1 MNRFSLLLNLAF
13 LLATSGVFLL
23 TFSILSGSIEVIVRL
38 WQRIFRSW
46 TMSKLQVLG
55 MVRKEE
61 KEFHFQID
69 WRRGMILLAIPVLA
83 VAVHDFLLSPLVV
96 LFGGLLFFWIR
107 YQAGQADCNRINEDA
122 EIASLQLRSLM
133 EVDHSLLN
141 AIKGIDLPQG
151 AMKKAFSELADRLQ
165 MRQPPEQ
172 AVQSLVSLPGK
183 VTARLAALIASSAHI
198 TEDIQ
203 ASLLIGL
210 EQEAHRQKLLRSK
223 MRQTLALVRGTIR
236 LLQGVTAAAMG
247 FVLLSPTWRTFFL
260 QDVAHRTLLTS
271 LLVCAMLASLYFE
284 YEVYQL
290 DSGEAF

>member
-13 LLATSGVFLL
+13 LLATSGTFLL
-23 TFSILSGSIEVIVRL
+23 SFNILSGSIEVIVRL
-38 WQRIFRSW
+38 WQRVFRSW
-46 TMSKLQVLG
+46 TMSKLQALG

-61 KEFHFQID
+61 KTVHFQID
-69 WRRGMILLAIPVLA
+69 WRRMMIVLAIPMLA
-83 VAVHDFLLSPLVV
+83 AAVQDFLLSPLVV
-96 LFGGLLFFWIR
+96 LFGGLLFFWLR
-107 YQAGQADCNRINEDA
+107 YQAGQVDRNRINEDA

-141 AIKGIDLPQG
+141 AVKGIDLPQG

-172 AVQSLVSLPGK
+172 AVQSLRSLPGK

-198 TEDIQ
+198 TENIQ

-236 LLQGVTAAAMG
+236 LLQGVTAAAVG

-260 QDVAHRTLLTS
+260 QDVVHRTLLTS

>member
-1 MNRFSLLLNLAF
+1 MNRFSLFLNFAF

-23 TFSILSGSIEVIVRL
+23 SFTILSGSIDVIVRL
-38 WQRIFRSW
+38 WKRVFNSW

-61 KEFHFQID
+61 KVIHLQVD
-69 WRRGMILLAIPVLA
+69 WRRVIIILAIPVLA
-83 VAVHDFLLSPLVV
+83 VAVHDYLLSPLVF
-96 LFGGLLFFWIR
+96 LFGGLIFFWLR
-107 YQAGQADCNRINEDA
+107 YEASQADRSRINEDA
-122 EIASLQLRSLM
+122 ELASLQLRSLM

-141 AIKGIDLPQG
+141 AIKGIDLSQG

-172 AVQSLVSLPGK
+172 AVQSLRSLPGK

-203 ASLLIGL
+203 TSLLIGL

-236 LLQGVTAAAMG
+236 LLQSVVAAAMG

>member
-1 MNRFSLLLNLAF
+1 MNRFSLLLNLSF

-23 TFSILSGSIEVIVRL
+23 CFSIFSGSMEVVVRL
-38 WQRIFRSW
+38 WQRVFSSW
-46 TMSKLQVLG
+46 AVNKLQVLG
-55 MVRKEE
+55 MMRKEE
-61 KEFHFQID
+61 KDFHLQVD
-69 WRRGMILLAIPVLA
+69 WRRMMIVIAMPILA

-96 LFGGLLFFWIR
+96 LFGGLLFFWLR
-107 YQAGQADCNRINEDA
+107 YQASQTDRSRINEDA

-151 AMKKAFSELADRLQ
+151 AMKGAFAELADRLQ
-165 MRQPPEQ
+165 IRQPPDQ
-172 AVQSLVSLPGK
+172 AVQSLRTLPGK

-198 TEDIQ
+198 TEDVQ

-223 MRQTLALVRGTIR
+223 IRQTLALVRGTIR
-236 LLQGVTAAAMG
+236 LLQGVAAAAMG
-247 FVLLSPTWRTFFL
+247 FVLLSPTWRIFFL
-260 QDVAHRTLLTS
+260 QDVSHRTLLTS

-284 YEVYQL
+284 YEVHQL
-290 DSGEAF
+290 GSGEAF

>member
-23 TFSILSGSIEVIVRL
+23 SFNTLSGSIEVIVRL
-38 WQRIFRSW
+38 WQRVFSSW

-61 KEFHFQID
+61 KDFHLHLD
-69 WRRGMILLAIPVLA
+69 WRRGMILLAILALA

-96 LFGGLLFFWIR
+96 LFGGLLFFWLR
-107 YQAGQADCNRINEDA
+107 YQAGQADRSRINEDA

-141 AIKGIDLPQG
+141 AIKGIELPQG

-172 AVQSLVSLPGK
+172 AVQSLRSLPGK

-260 QDVAHRTLLTS
+260 QDVAHRTLLAS